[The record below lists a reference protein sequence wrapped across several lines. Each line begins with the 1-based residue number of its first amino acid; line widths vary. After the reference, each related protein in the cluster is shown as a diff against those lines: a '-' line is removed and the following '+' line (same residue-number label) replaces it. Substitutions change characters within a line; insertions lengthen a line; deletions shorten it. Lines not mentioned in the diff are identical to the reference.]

1 MVGDPCHKRL
11 RCSRNYIHVHLFM
24 TFILK
29 AIAIFIKDSVLLDS
43 EGSDYCTYSTVWE
56 QGMFLIQPP
65 AQSGRPHLGQMVL
78 FLKTSIDGT
87 PRTSGGKLVSP
98 FPPTIRIL
106 ILPTSEGG
114 KAESTKEGRLSQPGT
129 EG

>member
-1 MVGDPCHKRL
+1 PFPSKVKRSCTDQGWSDPSPPYSEACSIEDDISLDELSFFSTIQTIYTVGYSISSTALAVAIFILLAFRRL

-56 QGMFLIQPP
+56 QEM
-65 AQSGRPHLGQMVL
+65 
-78 FLKTSIDGT
+78 
-87 PRTSGGKLVSP
+87 
-98 FPPTIRIL
+98 
-106 ILPTSEGG
+106 
-114 KAESTKEGRLSQPGT
+114 
-129 EG
+129 